1 MQKTP
6 GGWCPIALL
15 STVGKVLKAIIGER
29 IAKAA
34 EEQQILPKGQMG
46 NRKGRSTAL
55 AIQLVTEAVQTAW
68 VQGVTASLLQLDIKG
83 AFDTVNH
90 TRLLD
95 TLRQQGFPP
104 WLVRWTQSYLTAQ
117 TACLSFNG
125 ELLDPI
131 PI

>member
-55 AIQLVTEAVQTAW
+55 AIQLVTEAV
-68 VQGVTASLLQLDIKG
+68 
-83 AFDTVNH
+83 
-90 TRLLD
+90 
-95 TLRQQGFPP
+95 
-104 WLVRWTQSYLTAQ
+104 
-117 TACLSFNG
+117 
-125 ELLDPI
+125 
-131 PI
+131 